1 MEEKVPKDAQVSS
14 KSNGKTPSA
23 EKVKLIRH
31 FTSVENL
38 CLILKNGFRMSDA
51 QNWEDKNDS
60 YGVQRYAEL
69 QNGKKVLVL
78 CFCTT
83 KGNVYHW
90 NSLKKKSVPTTKK
103 QTKTEKY
110 TDLMCSINIKKEEFF
125 SYVRALE
132 GFREPKYVD
141 YCNNAEILKKD
152 KESMPYLKRLEY
164 QIENEIRILYVGDRT
179 DVLIPNIQR
188 FIASITIDSSN
199 PELYKLAED
208 TLVNQYGI
216 GKKQIKKNGFTD
228 SKVWKRNIN
237 TLNNQ

>member
-23 EKVKLIRH
+23 EKTEIIRH
-31 FTSVENL
+31 FTSVECL

-60 YGVQRYAEL
+60 YGIRRYAEL
-69 QNGKKVLVL
+69 QNGQKVLVL

-90 NSLKKKSVPTTKK
+90 KSLKSQKG
-103 QTKTEKY
+103 
-110 TDLMCSINIKKEEFF
+110 LMCSIDIKKDEFF
-125 SYVRALE
+125 NYVRTLD

-141 YCNNAEILKKD
+141 YCNNDEIPKKD
-152 KESMPYLKRLEY
+152 KENMPYLKRSEY
-164 QIENEIRILYVGDRT
+164 RIENEIRILYVGDRT

-228 SKVWKRNIN
+228 SKVWQQNIDKIIAN
-237 TLNNQ
+237 SK